1 MIRTLITAI
10 AATLAL
16 AAPLLAQATDVN
28 RASQAELESV
38 KGIGPGLSGKIL
50 KAREAGAFK
59 NWADFVERVGG
70 VGTGSAIKLS
80 ANGLTVGGAAF
91 DAAAQPA
98 KAEKATRPAKAE
110 KSDKADKAEKP
121 AKGDKGEKA

>member
-1 MIRTLITAI
+1 MIRNFLAI
-10 AATLAL
+10 AATAFALLAPL
-16 AAPLLAQATDVN
+16 AAQAADVN

-59 NWADFVERVGG
+59 DWGDFVQRVGG
-70 VGTGSAIKLS
+70 VGPGNAAKLS

-91 DAAAQPA
+91 DPAALPAKPEKAGRAEKTDKATKPA
-98 KAEKATRPAKAE
+98 KADKTPGKA
-110 KSDKADKAEKP
+110 
-121 AKGDKGEKA
+121 

>member
-1 MIRTLITAI
+1 MIRNFIAAI
-10 AATLAL
+10 ATAFAL
-16 AAPLLAQATDVN
+16 GAPLLAQATDVN

-59 NWADFVERVGG
+59 DWADFVERVGG
-70 VGTGSAIKLS
+70 VGAGNAAKFS

-91 DAAAQPA
+91 SAQAMPA
-98 KAEKATRPAKAE
+98 KAEKAAKPA
-110 KSDKADKAEKP
+110 KADKAAQPGKV
-121 AKGDKGEKA
+121 

>member
-1 MIRTLITAI
+1 
-10 AATLAL
+10 
-16 AAPLLAQATDVN
+16 VN

-70 VGTGSAIKLS
+70 VGTGNAGKLS

-91 DAAAQPA
+91 DPRALPAKPEKAARPA
-98 KAEKATRPAKAE
+98 KAEKA
-110 KSDKADKAEKP
+110 DKATQPGKV
-121 AKGDKGEKA
+121 